1 MSSTPAVPLAS
12 HCKRILNRVLI
23 WRGENADMGCMSL
36 FPYGDDPV
44 RCSWEK
50 GTGEAASP
58 CLLPAPVPPKEG
70 PKAEARGSGR
80 TEQTERN

>member
-1 MSSTPAVPLAS
+1 
-12 HCKRILNRVLI
+12 
-23 WRGENADMGCMSL
+23 MGCMSL